1 MDEAPQTDK
10 YEKLCEGWASSCSTQ
25 LCDLPDGVLI
35 HILSFLGLK
44 KAVTTTVLS
53 KRWKSLWAFI
63 PNLAV
68 SQCDFPERP
77 LFLDFVGRAF
87 ALRDGSSLKTFSLSC
102 DILEDAPLIIEWV
115 SFAFMHN
122 VKVLNLYLEKPG
134 SPYDTYVLDF
144 FIRSESLKKLS
155 LDLPCVIVI
164 PSWVS
169 FPNLKKLS
177 VSEIIFVD
185 VNSIEKLF
193 SCSSLDSLSIYR
205 CKWRNLN
212 NICISAPNLQ
222 FLDID
227 ETINDDDINFDEVG
241 FTFQDALSYDRRVY
255 INGASLKTFMYNG
268 ELINDIC
275 ILGDTT
281 KLVERAQINICRLY
295 EAAQDIIVPRGFK
308 LLSAVANVK
317 ELILTDDFLKDLAA
331 GDELFNT
338 LPMFCNLSDLS
349 VEWSLDPVSFRIFSM
364 ILRRSPRLRSLSF
377 SEVYP
382 VYH

>member
-1 MDEAPQTDK
+1 MQSVESAQIDIYRLYEADRDIVVPRGFKLLLVVANVKTLTLTHHFLKDLAAGDELLNTLPMFCNMTD
-10 YEKLCEGWASSCSTQ
+10 LSVEGS
-25 LCDLPDGVLI
+25 LDLMSFR
-35 HILSFLGLK
+35 ILSMILRSPRLRNLSFWEESDHFPRHERDGLLDPVPSCFK
-44 KAVTTTVLS
+44 TELKQIVL
-53 KRWKSLWAFI
+53 KIDHTNR
-63 PNLAV
+63 
-68 SQCDFPERP
+68 ERP

-87 ALRDGSSLKTFSLSC
+87 ALSDGSSLKTFSLSC
-102 DILEDAPLIIEWV
+102 DNLEDAPLIIEWV

-122 VKVLNLYLEKPG
+122 VQVLNLYLEKPG

-144 FIRSESLKKLS
+144 FIRSESLKELS

-185 VNSIEKLF
+185 FNSIEKLF

-227 ETINDDDINFDEVG
+227 ETINDDDINFYEVG

-255 INGASLKTFMYNG
+255 INRASLKTFMYNG
-268 ELINDIC
+268 ELINDFC

-281 KLVERAQINICRLY
+281 KLVERA
-295 EAAQDIIVPRGFK
+295 
-308 LLSAVANVK
+308 
-317 ELILTDDFLKDLAA
+317 
-331 GDELFNT
+331 
-338 LPMFCNLSDLS
+338 
-349 VEWSLDPVSFRIFSM
+349 
-364 ILRRSPRLRSLSF
+364 
-377 SEVYP
+377 
-382 VYH
+382 